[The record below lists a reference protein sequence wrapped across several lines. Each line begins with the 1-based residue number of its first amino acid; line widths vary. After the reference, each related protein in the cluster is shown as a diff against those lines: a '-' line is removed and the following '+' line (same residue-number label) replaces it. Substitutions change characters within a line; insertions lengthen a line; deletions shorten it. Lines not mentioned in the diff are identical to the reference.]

1 MVAFSHYGSGS
12 DQIVAGSTF
21 SGLASMFLMSRRGA
35 AHLLDFSMMRKCYFR
50 TFSWYM
56 IGVSL
61 GSLYG
66 VQATANKVNSSHNLN
81 LHRRVH

>member
-1 MVAFSHYGSGS
+1 MLW
-12 DQIVAGSTF
+12 
-21 SGLASMFLMSRRGA
+21 GLASSYLISRRGA
-35 AHLLDFSMMRKCYFR
+35 AHVLDFSTMRKCYFR
-50 TFSWYM
+50 TFGWYM

-66 VQATANKVNSSHNLN
+66 VQATANKIQSSRNLN